1 MDTCG
6 TGGDNK
12 NSFNFSTATSIV
24 LSSFD
29 IKIVKH
35 GNRSV
40 TSKSGSFD
48 VLESLGIK
56 LFDNPLKVQR
66 FFEKHGICFL
76 FAPFFHPTLAEV
88 SQVRKSL
95 FFRTIFNLLGP
106 LLNPTNPSFQII
118 GVSDENNLKTHSKC
132 LKDLK
137 VKKAWVV
144 YNTNGYDELTT
155 LSKNKFIEITK
166 KGVSKVKILDPSKFG
181 FKKCSEDDLRGG
193 SANEN
198 AFLMKK
204 VFEGETSP
212 IRDNVVLNSAA
223 GLLISNKA
231 KNIREGIEMVNYNI
245 NNGLVIKKLNA
256 LLKG

>member
-1 MDTCG
+1 MLRRKESELRENG
-6 TGGDNK
+6 K
-12 NSFNFSTATSIV
+12 KRREV
-24 LSSFD
+24 
-29 IKIVKH
+29 
-35 GNRSV
+35 V
-40 TSKSGSFD
+40 T
-48 VLESLGIK
+48 I
-56 LFDNPLKVQR
+56 
-66 FFEKHGICFL
+66 
-76 FAPFFHPTLAEV
+76 A
-88 SQVRKSL
+88 
-95 FFRTIFNLLGP
+95 
-106 LLNPTNPSFQII
+106 
-118 GVSDENNLKTHSKC
+118 
-132 LKDLK
+132 LK

-166 KGVSKVKILDPSKFG
+166 KGVSKVKILDPLKFG

-256 LLKG
+256 LIKG